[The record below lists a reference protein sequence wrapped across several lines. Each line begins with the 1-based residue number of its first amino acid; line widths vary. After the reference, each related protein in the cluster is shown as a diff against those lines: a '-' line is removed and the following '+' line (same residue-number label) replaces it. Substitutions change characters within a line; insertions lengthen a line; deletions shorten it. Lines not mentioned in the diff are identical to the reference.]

1 MKRVSCII
9 HIRDGHIMNKS
20 AVKKMFDELTDG
32 RYLTTVESKTNRSLP
47 QNAFLHGVLIPEFRA
62 ALNSV
67 GYDEVKTDAQAKEIM
82 KAMFCKRQVTNKE
95 TGEVLEYIQNT
106 SDMTREEMSILY
118 DEVIKFCAENMNH
131 IIPYPNEI
139 LTINF

>member
-1 MKRVSCII
+1 MIKTSTII
-9 HIRDGHIMNKS
+9 HIRDGQIMNKS
-20 AVKKMFDELTDG
+20 AVKRMFDQLQDG
-32 RYLTTVESKTNRSLP
+32 RYLASIESKNKRSLN
-47 QNAFLHGVLIPEFRA
+47 QNAYLHGVLIPEFRF

-106 SDMTREEMSILY
+106 SDMTREEMGILY
-118 DEVIKFCAENMNH
+118 DEVVKFCAENMNY
-131 IIPYPNEI
+131 IIPLPNEQ
-139 LTINF
+139 LTAF